1 MQLWNVF
8 NVFEDA
14 VFGGFVGAEAEE
26 DWGPEFWGGVA
37 GVCPL
42 GEFDFGYE
50 FGLDPGRF
58 AEGFDFSGERVLL
71 GLAGLQF
78 LPDGSERGFGETAS
92 GLANVDQLAFRVVEA
107 QDDRA
112 KRLAAFFGFGVAAD
126 YAVER

>member
-8 NVFEDA
+8 NLFEEA

-26 DWGPEFWGGVA
+26 HWGAEFCGGIA
-37 GVCPL
+37 GVGPL

-50 FGLDPGRF
+50 FGLNPGRF

-78 LPDGSERGFGETAS
+78 LPDGSERGFGEAAS
-92 GLANVDQLAFRVVEA
+92 GLAYVDELTFRVVEA
-107 QDDRA
+107 
-112 KRLAAFFGFGVAAD
+112 
-126 YAVER
+126 